1 MTLYFKMSMV
11 NFSLILLINMIFSTS
26 AMFVSW
32 HQKISLLE
40 RSIPS
45 YYERVGN
52 WKMKSRITAPLFTSS
67 LSITTTRLSKTHK
80 SKSYTSRDLQEIIDV
95 AERAAYS
102 AGKIMKD
109 GLSLPMSVDFKT
121 SSSDLVTQFD
131 LQCQQTIKKI
141 ISSEFPDDR
150 FLGEEEVDAG
160 SLASITALKKSLLLD
175 DKIDTGESSKQESL
189 LWIVDPI
196 DGTTNFQ
203 AGLPLFCTSIGVVS
217 ITSRHVEVI
226 AGVIY
231 NPILNEMVTS
241 AKGRGCYMNGK
252 LLQTSG
258 RQSIDDVK
266 NNEGIALSEAV
277 VNVGFPVYSEATLE
291 VSSRAVSTLAKRVR
305 GLRMIASAS
314 QVMSWVAQG
323 KFNAYVSWDLNA
335 WDIAAGLLIVDEA
348 GGYCQN
354 FDGSKASIS
363 SRDLIITCNEN
374 IEDMNECDEYSY
386 HPLGQELRL
395 VLKET
400 NCLVY

>member
-1 MTLYFKMSMV
+1 
-11 NFSLILLINMIFSTS
+11 
-26 AMFVSW
+26 
-32 HQKISLLE
+32 
-40 RSIPS
+40 
-45 YYERVGN
+45 
-52 WKMKSRITAPLFTSS
+52 MKSKMAAPLFTSSS

-217 ITSRHVEVI
+217 ITCRHVEVI

-252 LLQTSG
+252 LLQTNG

-363 SRDLIITCNEN
+363 SRDLIITCNES